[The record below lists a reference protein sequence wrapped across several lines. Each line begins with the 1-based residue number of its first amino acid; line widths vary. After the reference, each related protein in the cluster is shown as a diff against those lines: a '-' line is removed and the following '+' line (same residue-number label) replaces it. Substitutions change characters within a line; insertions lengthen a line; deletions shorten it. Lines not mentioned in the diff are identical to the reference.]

1 MGVNLRDLITGE
13 KITFKDLRGK
23 VIAIDSLN
31 VLYQFLTSI
40 RRADGT
46 PLMDSE
52 GRTTSHLSGLFYR
65 TSNIIKSGIKP
76 VYVFDGK
83 PPELKIKTLEQR
95 KKAKAEAE
103 GLWAKAKAE
112 GRMEDA
118 QRYAKRTSRFTGE
131 MLEASK
137 ILLEKMGVPYMVAPS
152 EGEAQCAYMC
162 KKGDVFASGSQ
173 DYDTLLCGSSRLVK
187 NLTMSGYG
195 ELEVLYLDKTLE
207 NLGIT
212 REQLVEMGILIGTDF
227 NEGIKGVGPKNALK
241 IIRKGKIGEIKKE
254 IENFDEIKN
263 LFLNPETSDDY
274 ELKWKE
280 PSSGELLEFL
290 CEEHDFSKNRIEN
303 TINDLEKSFKEL
315 SQRDLSAWF

>member
-263 LFLNPETSDDY
+263 LFLNPATSDDY
-274 ELKWKE
+274 ELKWNE
-280 PSSGELLEFL
+280 PSRGELLEFL